1 MENFV
6 GPIIEIVKS
15 VGGPIVRYL
24 KYQIKF
30 NGHLEQFNARKQR
43 LCSRKGDI
51 KSILDTQLHYGK
63 VAKEEVQTWL
73 EEAEEFIAKDIAAE
87 VNGWGC
93 LSCCCRVKVLQ
104 ERAREL
110 QEIYERGD
118 SLANKCLVKDD
129 PSTSGVKLP
138 ASELQGSGDVKEE
151 ILACLMGDEVTKLG
165 VWGMGGV
172 GKTTIMENVHNELLK
187 EAKFKKIIW
196 ATVSQPFDIY
206 KLQEQ
211 IASTLKEEDTRKHPN
226 ATVRAGMLLKVLQRH
241 MPYLLILDD
250 VWESFELTAVGIP
263 EPLKG
268 DGCKLVL
275 TTRSQE
281 VARGM
286 DCEIIEVK
294 TLPKGEALKLFIN
307 KVGDIVL
314 SDQGCIKGALE
325 STLEGI
331 VDECDGLPLA
341 IVTVAGSLKRVSEPR
356 LWSAALNQLKECKRK
371 VAGTNDDDA
380 FGILK
385 FSYDRL
391 ESSKFQHCFLC
402 CALYPEDHNI
412 PIHSIIDYWIDE
424 ELIDEKETVQAMED
438 DGLYIL
444 RKLVDNCLLESN
456 KVFEHDCVRMHDLV
470 RDMALQI
477 TKTSPRFMI
486 EAGKALTKLPEKGKW
501 TEELEKVSLMWNR
514 IEEIPSSIL
523 SSKCTS
529 LTTLLLSHNNL
540 STISESV
547 FEHMPSL
554 KILDLSHNWLRSL
567 PVFEHM
573 PALKILNL
581 SHNFGLRS
589 LPSSISKL
597 VNLTTLLLQGCRSLT
612 EVPSFSE
619 FGALKKLDL
628 DETTIKE
635 VPKGLEMCTNL
646 KYLSLRKG
654 QPGQYCSI
662 LDDATLLNLSKLQ
675 QLFVDER
682 IALRGEVIG
691 RLEKLEAFHGRFP
704 TAHDW
709 SNFLKCFYGKGDQ
722 LSRYSVAVRK
732 YAYVIRHKGYRR
744 VELHGIDIV
753 GENIIL
759 PPSADGLCIG
769 HYHNLRSLNDFSSIK
784 DATDLRSCNIEG
796 CEGMECVFSS
806 WINPL
811 VQTLEQLHLDEL
823 VKLEGL
829 FDAEMIAMSPPPPPG
844 TFSSLKSI
852 RLVGCGKIKTFIPSW
867 MLLRCLQSLE
877 QIDVQNCEEIEEIIA
892 SDPEE
897 EGGDIIKELI
907 VPKLNRLIL
916 CRLPALKSICSRRA
930 VMVCDSLQTIII
942 DDCTCLRRIPLFLPL
957 FDNAQSSP
965 RLKQINLL
973 PQEWWESSEWDHP
986 NAKEVIRRMSSFY
999 R

>member
-30 NGHLEQFNARKQR
+30 NGDLEQFNARKQR
-43 LCSRKGDI
+43 LCNRKDDI

-263 EPLKG
+263 EPFKG

-275 TTRSQE
+275 TTRSRE

-294 TLPKGEALKLFIN
+294 TLPKVEALKLFIN

-325 STLEGI
+325 STLKGI

-356 LWSAALNQLKECKRK
+356 LWSAALNQLRECKRK

-385 FSYDRL
+385 FSYNRL

-444 RKLVDNCLLESN
+444 RKLVDNCLLESSKN
-456 KVFEHDCVRMHDLV
+456 ELREDSVRMHDLV

-501 TEELEKVSLMWNR
+501 TEELEKVSLMRNK

-523 SSKCTS
+523 SSKCIM
-529 LTTLLLSHNNL
+529 LTTLLLSYNNL
-540 STISESV
+540 SIISES
-547 FEHMPSL
+547 
-554 KILDLSHNWLRSL
+554 
-567 PVFEHM
+567 VFEHM
-573 PALKILNL
+573 PALKILDL
-581 SHNFGLRS
+581 SHNSRLRS

-597 VNLTTLLLQGCRSLT
+597 VNLTTLLLQWTNLT

-628 DETTIKE
+628 DRTKIKE

-646 KYLSLRKG
+646 KYLSLRSYG
-654 QPGQYCSI
+654 EIEYCSI

-675 QLFVDER
+675 RLFVDER
-682 IALRGEVIG
+682 TVLRVEVIE

-704 TAHDW
+704 TVHDW
-709 SNFLKCFYGKGDQ
+709 SIFLKCVYGQGDQ
-722 LSRYSVAVRK
+722 LSRYFVIVGK
-732 YAYVIRHKGYRR
+732 YTHPIGVTLLRRYRT
-744 VELHGIDIV
+744 VEFGGIDIV

-759 PPSADGLCIG
+759 PPSVDGLCIG
-769 HYHNLRSLNDFSSIK
+769 QCNNLRSLNDFSSIK
-784 DATDLRSCNIEG
+784 DATDLRGCWIWSCK
-796 CEGMECVFSS
+796 GMECVFTS

-811 VQTLEQLHLDEL
+811 VQTLEELILEGLD
-823 VKLEGL
+823 KLEGL
-829 FDAEMIAMSPPPPPG
+829 FDAEMITMSPPPPPS
-844 TFSSLKSI
+844 TFSSLKLIMLSY
-852 RLVGCGKIKTFIPSW
+852 CNKIKRLIPSW
-867 MLLRCLQSLE
+867 KLLGYLQSLE
-877 QIDVQNCEEIEEIIA
+877 QIYAENCRELEEIIA
-892 SDPEE
+892 SDPE
-897 EGGDIIKELI
+897 GGDIIKKLI
-907 VPKLNRLIL
+907 LPKLKELWLIN
-916 CRLPALKSICSRRA
+916 LPALKSVCSRSA
-930 VMVCDSLQTIII
+930 VMVCDSLEDIKIEKCQ
-942 DDCTCLRRIPLFLPL
+942 CLREIPLSLPL
-957 FDNAQSSP
+957 VDNAQPSP
-965 RLKQINLL
+965 RLPLKI
-973 PQEWWESSEWDHP
+973 
-986 NAKEVIRRMSSFY
+986 IRLYPRE
-999 R
+999 